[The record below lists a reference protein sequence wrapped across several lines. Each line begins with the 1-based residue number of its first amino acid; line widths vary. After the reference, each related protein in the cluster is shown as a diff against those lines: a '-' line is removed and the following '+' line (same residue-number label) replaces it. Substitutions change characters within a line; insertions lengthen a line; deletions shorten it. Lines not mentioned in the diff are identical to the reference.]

1 MKNFINN
8 IITFSLRNKFFIL
21 FMTLLVVIFG
31 VYCFEKTPVDA
42 FPDITNTNVTI
53 ITQWPGRSA
62 EEVEKFVTI
71 PIELAMNPVQKK
83 TIVRS
88 TTLFG
93 LSVVNVLFDDHVD
106 DSFARQQVYNLIKG
120 ADLPDGVSPEVQP
133 ATGPTG
139 EIYRYT
145 LQSNKRSVRELKTLQ
160 DWVLDRQLRSVPGV
174 ADVVSFGGEVK
185 TFEVQI
191 NPNQLN
197 SYGISNLE
205 LYDAIEK
212 CNLNVGGDIVN
223 KGAQAYVVRGIGL
236 ISNIKDLEN
245 VVVKNV
251 NGTPILVKNVAT
263 VKESS
268 LPRLGQCGIGD
279 KNDVVES
286 IVLMHR
292 GDDPGAVIPLLKKKV
307 ADIQAQ
313 LPKDVKIVPFYD
325 RTDLINVSVHTVLH
339 NLAEGLILVTIIVF
353 LFMADWRT
361 TINVAIVVPL
371 SLLFAFICLY
381 IKGMSANLISMGAI
395 DFGIIID
402 GAVVMVEGLFVALDA
417 HARKVGMKEY
427 NKQLKLGL
435 IRRVANDRARAVFFS
450 KLIII
455 TALIPIFSFQKVE
468 GKMFSP
474 MAYTLGFALLGALL
488 FTLTLVPMLTSVLLK
503 KNVREKHNPFTA
515 FLTDSA
521 IRFSICAAATSA
533 GHSSC
538 R

>member
-1 MKNFINN
+1 M
-8 IITFSLRNKFFIL
+8 
-21 FMTLLVVIFG
+21 
-31 VYCFEKTPVDA
+31 
-42 FPDITNTNVTI
+42 
-53 ITQWPGRSA
+53 
-62 EEVEKFVTI
+62 
-71 PIELAMNPVQKK
+71 
-83 TIVRS
+83 
-88 TTLFG
+88 
-93 LSVVNVLFDDHVD
+93 
-106 DSFARQQVYNLIKG
+106 
-120 ADLPDGVSPEVQP
+120 
-133 ATGPTG
+133 
-139 EIYRYT
+139 
-145 LQSNKRSVRELKTLQ
+145 
-160 DWVLDRQLRSVPGV
+160 
-174 ADVVSFGGEVK
+174 
-185 TFEVQI
+185 
-191 NPNQLN
+191 
-197 SYGISNLE
+197 
-205 LYDAIEK
+205 
-212 CNLNVGGDIVN
+212 
-223 KGAQAYVVRGIGL
+223 
-236 ISNIKDLEN
+236 
-245 VVVKNV
+245 
-251 NGTPILVKNVAT
+251 
-263 VKESS
+263 
-268 LPRLGQCGIGD
+268 
-279 KNDVVES
+279 
-286 IVLMHR
+286 
-292 GDDPGAVIPLLKKKV
+292 

-474 MAYTLGFALLGALL
+474 MAYTLGFALLGALI

-515 FLTDSA
+515 FLTDNA
-521 IRFSICAAATSA
+521 IRFSTCAAATSA